1 MKQTVDISTAGLAA
15 MIGELD
21 TEILA
26 RDDNGDE
33 HQLKVAEHPSALISL
48 GDDGVTRILAP
59 DAALELARQLL
70 HAVSHQRKREVGL
83 LESTFGT
90 GRA

>member
-1 MKQTVDISTAGLAA
+1 
-15 MIGELD
+15 MITELG

-26 RDDNGDE
+26 RDSNGDE
-33 HQLKVAEHPSALISL
+33 HQLKVGEYPSALISL
-48 GDDGVTRILAP
+48 GDDGVTRILAQ

-70 HAVSHQRKREVGL
+70 RAVSRQRNREVGL
-83 LESTFGT
+83 LDSTFGT